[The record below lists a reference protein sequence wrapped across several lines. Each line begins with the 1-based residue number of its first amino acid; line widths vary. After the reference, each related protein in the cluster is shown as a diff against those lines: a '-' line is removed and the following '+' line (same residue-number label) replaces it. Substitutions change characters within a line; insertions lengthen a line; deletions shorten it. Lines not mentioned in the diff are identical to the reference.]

1 MPRETIEQWRI
12 DKPVAR
18 SPAGVVAAQNARAAR
33 VGADILGVG
42 GTAVDAAVATVFA
55 LGVVEPW
62 MSGLGGCGYLMS
74 YQSETGHVAAVD
86 FGTAAPGA
94 LDAGAFALVPGG
106 ATDADLFD
114 WPLVVEGRNVQGPLS
129 IGLPGTV
136 AGLALAHQRFGRL
149 PWGELLQPAVAL
161 AREGHV
167 VDWWST
173 LRIAGEAAALRAY
186 PAAAAVYLPGGLPP
200 VAAADGSVRLD
211 LGALA
216 ATLERL
222 AAAGPEDFYRGDIAQ
237 ALADDVAAAGGW
249 LSAADLADYRAVAT
263 EPRRLARN
271 GAEIHLLQGL
281 NAGPTFAEAL
291 ARLPALPAGRP
302 GPEAF
307 AAIARALWAAY
318 ADRLARL
325 GHDGDTG
332 NQGAGQ
338 ASTTHV
344 SVADREGNLAS
355 VTNTLLSLFGSKVL
369 SASTGV
375 LLNNGI
381 MWFDPTPGRPNSIAA
396 GRRPLSNMC
405 PLVVTRGGAPWF
417 ALGASG
423 GRRILPAV
431 FQLSAFLVDCGLSPD
446 DAAAHPRINVDGG
459 PVVEADPRL
468 GPAVLEALA
477 AVLPVREVEALVSPN
492 HYANPLIAGREGETA
507 FGAAQLRSPVSAAVA
522 ARTSPEGP

>member
-1 MPRETIEQWRI
+1 MAQQAIEQWQI

-18 SPAGVVAAQNARAAR
+18 STGGVVAAQNARAAR
-33 VGADILGVG
+33 VGADVLGAG
-42 GTAVDAAVATVFA
+42 GTAVDAAVATAFA

-74 YQSETGHVAAVD
+74 YRRETGEVAAVD
-86 FGTAAPGA
+86 FATAAPRT
-94 LDAGAFALVPGG
+94 LDAGAFALDPGG
-106 ATDADLFD
+106 TADADLFG
-114 WPLVVEGRNVQGPLS
+114 WPRVVEDRNVQGPLS

-136 AGLALAHQRFGRL
+136 AGLALAHERFGRL
-149 PWGELLQPAVAL
+149 PWRELLQPAIAL
-161 AREGHV
+161 AREGHP

-173 LRIAGEAAALRAY
+173 LRIAGEAAALRCY
-186 PAAAAVYLPGGLPP
+186 PDAAGIYLPGGLPP

-222 AAAGPEDFYRGDIAQ
+222 ATVGPEDFYRGEIAQ
-237 ALADDVAAAGGW
+237 ALAGDVAAAGGW
-249 LSAADLADYRAVAT
+249 LSAADLAAYRATVA
-263 EPRRLARN
+263 PPQRLQRG

-281 NAGPTFAEAL
+281 NAGPTFADAL
-291 ARLPALPAGRP
+291 ARLPALPPGPP

-307 AAIARALWAAY
+307 TAIARALWAAY
-318 ADRLARL
+318 EDRLARL
-325 GHDGDTG
+325 GHDGDTA
-332 NQGAGQ
+332 NQGGGQ

-344 SVADREGNLAS
+344 SVADREGNLATL
-355 VTNTLLSLFGSKVL
+355 TNTLLSLFGSKVL
-369 SASTGV
+369 SPSTGV

-396 GRRPLSNMC
+396 GKRPLSNMC
-405 PLVVTRGGAPWF
+405 PRVATRGGAPWF
-417 ALGASG
+417 ALGGSG

-431 FQLSAFLVDCGLSPD
+431 FQLTAFLVDCGLTPD
-446 DAAAHPRINVDGG
+446 EAVAHPRLNVDGG

-477 AVLPVREVEALVSPN
+477 AALPVQQVEALVSPN

-507 FGAAQLRSPVSAAVA
+507 FGAAQIRSPVSAAIAV
-522 ARTSPEGP
+522 